1 MYSLATPK
9 QTGNLHF
16 AFEAT
21 EPPGGG
27 PPLHTQTY
35 EEEIFF
41 VLEGEITFW
50 IDGEVIKRLAGGT
63 VFVPR
68 GVPHCF
74 NRREQYQSP
83 APDGR
88 RGLAR
93 SRGR

>member
-27 PPLHTQTY
+27 PPLHTRTY

-50 IDGEVIKRLAGGT
+50 IDGEVIIASR
-63 VFVPR
+63 R
-68 GVPHCF
+68 HGVRAAWRAPLF
-74 NRREQYQSP
+74 QP
-83 APDGR
+83 A
-88 RGLAR
+88 
-93 SRGR
+93 